1 MYGDV
6 TCPTVCGRTQ
16 AIYRSTSLQLRRYA
30 HRLRSRSEYRCY
42 RESPKRISIQHA
54 PCCPLESLNLKTF
67 ETRLHRFPR
76 LEYDSYQHLRDIV
89 RETIQELLH
98 TEFSPLG
105 FIVDSLVFQN
115 KLDILV
121 RSPVSV
127 NFSDV
132 LVALVHLERVQVI
145 R

>member
-1 MYGDV
+1 M
-6 TCPTVCGRTQ
+6 
-16 AIYRSTSLQLRRYA
+16 
-30 HRLRSRSEYRCY
+30 
-42 RESPKRISIQHA
+42 
-54 PCCPLESLNLKTF
+54 
-67 ETRLHRFPR
+67 

-89 RETIQELLH
+89 RETVQELLH

-121 RSPVSV
+121 RSPVSM

-132 LVALVHLERVQVI
+132 LVALVHLE
-145 R
+145 